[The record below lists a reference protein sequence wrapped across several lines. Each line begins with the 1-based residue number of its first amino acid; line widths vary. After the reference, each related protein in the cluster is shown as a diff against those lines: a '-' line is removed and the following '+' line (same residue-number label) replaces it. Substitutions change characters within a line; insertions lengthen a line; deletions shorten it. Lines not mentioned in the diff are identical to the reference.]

1 MTCYPYANLYE
12 YISNQPELSTLTLC
26 VNTVNLEDALS
37 GLKCTTLFA
46 PTNAAFDAL
55 PDGTLPALLA
65 NPDLLT
71 NILLYHLTGKKLC
84 RNDLTNGKKLKMLN
98 QKCTTVCKNCCG
110 TYLVDNLKRKSCVD
124 TNNYLMKNC
133 SVAYKISK
141 VLLDANL

>member
-12 YISNQPELSTLTLC
+12 YISNQPDLSTLTLC

-37 GLKCTTLFA
+37 DLKCTTLFA

-84 RNDLTNGKKLKMLN
+84 RKDLTACKKLKMLN
-98 QKCTTVCKNCCG
+98 QKCTSIGKNRCC
-110 TYLVDNLKRKSCVD
+110 TYILDNLKRKACID
-124 TNNYLMKNC
+124 CNNYLMKNC
-133 SVAYKISK
+133 SVAYKIDK

>member
-1 MTCYPYANLYE
+1 MNCYPYANLYE

-84 RNDLTNGKKLKMLN
+84 RKDL
-98 QKCTTVCKNCCG
+98 
-110 TYLVDNLKRKSCVD
+110 
-124 TNNYLMKNC
+124 
-133 SVAYKISK
+133 K
-141 VLLDANL
+141 V